1 MAVLLFCAFPV
12 YADEAPRGNVVPAV
26 VEHGSASYYSDK
38 LQGKSTASGE
48 LHDQDELTAAS
59 RDLPL
64 GSNAKVTNLK
74 NGKSVNVE
82 ITDRGP
88 YAKGRVI
95 DLSKRA
101 ANSIGI
107 DKQQGVAPV
116 RVEASANAQPTA
128 ELKQQVVAVGVKK
141 RAAQAKR
148 AAKASAAEKSDHP

>member
-1 MAVLLFCAFPV
+1 M
-12 YADEAPRGNVVPAV
+12 
-26 VEHGSASYYSDK
+26 
-38 LQGKSTASGE
+38 
-48 LHDQDELTAAS
+48 TAAS